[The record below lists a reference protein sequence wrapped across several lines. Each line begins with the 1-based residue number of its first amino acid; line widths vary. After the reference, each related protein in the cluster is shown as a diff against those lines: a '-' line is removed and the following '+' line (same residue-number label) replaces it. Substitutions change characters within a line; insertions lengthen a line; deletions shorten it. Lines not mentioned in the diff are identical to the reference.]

1 MKDREIASEVWCLL
15 PLNYCVQSCSSWT
28 ILNVWSLA
36 MQDTPAA
43 ARRFWKPP
51 RIEDLP
57 EVPAA
62 PPICPPKKG
71 EKPDQ
76 GRSHERRQ
84 PDAAEAHRQAAVPNS
99 INSNDA
105 HAMGIMDA
113 TDEHSLGAP
122 EQAPHMA
129 CSEVLDSS
137 THPSAAVQVLSC
149 DRACALQLHKGTAPA
164 AAAGEAEAPVPSSPP
179 SSPPSRGAALALRDL
194 DDTLMHCSVC
204 PCATPLISP
213 HR

>member
-1 MKDREIASEVWCLL
+1 MSGPLPCRIRLQLPDVSGSRRALRTCL
-15 PLNYCVQSCSSWT
+15 
-28 ILNVWSLA
+28 
-36 MQDTPAA
+36 
-43 ARRFWKPP
+43 RFLRP
-51 RIEDLP
+51 
-57 EVPAA
+57 
-62 PPICPPKKG
+62 CPPAP
-71 EKPDQ
+71 EK
-76 GRSHERRQ
+76 GRSLIRARTHKRRQ
-84 PDAAEAHRQAAVPNS
+84 PDAAKAHREAAVLNS

-105 HAMGIMDA
+105 HAMGTIDA

-149 DRACALQLHKGTAPA
+149 DRACAPQLHEGAAPA

-194 DDTLMHCSVC
+194 NDTLMHCSLC
-204 PCATPLISP
+204 P
-213 HR
+213 